1 MVPEREMMKTR
12 LRQAGKANPRVCSQ
26 AHAQGA
32 DYTEDKNLKEK
43 QKTVI
48 PSWARPDFFY
58 SDKRG
63 GRQKLS
69 I

>member
-43 QKTVI
+43 QKN
-48 PSWARPDFFY
+48 
-58 SDKRG
+58 SDP
-63 GRQKLS
+63 KLS
-69 I
+69 KAWLFLLR